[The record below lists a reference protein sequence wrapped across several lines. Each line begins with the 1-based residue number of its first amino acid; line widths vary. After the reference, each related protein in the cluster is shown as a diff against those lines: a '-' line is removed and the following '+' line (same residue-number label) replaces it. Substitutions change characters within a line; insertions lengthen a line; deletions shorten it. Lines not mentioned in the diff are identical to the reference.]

1 MWRYYLVLSKK
12 KKIVQKKKDS
22 QPFHTI
28 GKPNMSDTILKN
40 QLKVHILGA
49 GAIGSL
55 VAHDLKQKFPTLI
68 KPILLLKQESLVEP
82 SLNHPINV
90 TRLDDDN
97 QEFISKVEVQGVK
110 PQHFKDTIENLIVT
124 TKSYQTLPAIRP
136 YLSHILPNTNI
147 LFLQNGMG
155 VTNTLI
161 NKYWSDQA
169 RPNIYEGITT
179 HGVYVNNGIV
189 HHVGR
194 GQIALSTYPGKS
206 NVNDFPALI
215 QCILDTPNLNA
226 NHYEYPKFLLMQ
238 LEKLIVNCC
247 VNPFTALFD
256 CRNGELLYG
265 NNLTFTWKRIINEAK
280 HVFVKEYTILNT
292 IPDADSFLNT
302 DRLLKSVVDVCKI
315 TAKNSSSMRQDVRN
329 LRNTEIQNLNGYIS
343 FLGRKLKV
351 GTPVNDMVT
360 NMILSKI
367 NIDRGID
374 RQAADSLSKL

>member
-1 MWRYYLVLSKK
+1 
-12 KKIVQKKKDS
+12 
-22 QPFHTI
+22 
-28 GKPNMSDTILKN
+28 MSGTILKN
-40 QLKVHILGA
+40 QIKVHILGA

-55 VAHDLKQKFPTLI
+55 VAHYLKQKFPN
-68 KPILLLKQESLVEP
+68 LLKPVVLLKPDSLVEP
-82 SLNHPINV
+82 STNHQISV

-97 QEFISKVEVQGVK
+97 QEFISKAEVQAIK
-110 PQHFKDTIENLIVT
+110 PQHVKDTIENLIVT
-124 TKSYQTLPAIRP
+124 TKSYQTIPAMQP

-155 VTNTLI
+155 VTSTLV
-161 NKYWSDQA
+161 NKYWSHQI

-206 NVNDFPALI
+206 DIDDFPALI
-215 QCILDTPNLNA
+215 QCILDTPYLNA
-226 NHYEYPKFLLMQ
+226 TRYEYPKFLLMQ

-247 VNPFTALFD
+247 VNPFTAIFD

-265 NNLTFTWKRIINEAK
+265 NKLTFIWKRIISEAK
-280 HVFVKEYTILNT
+280 NVFVKEYTILKSM
-292 IPDADSFLNT
+292 PESESFLNT
-302 DRLLKSVVDVCKI
+302 DRLLKSVIDVCKN

-343 FLGRKLKV
+343 FLGRKLRI
-351 GTPVNDMVT
+351 GTPINDMVT
-360 NMILSKI
+360 NMIDGKI
-367 NIDRGID
+367 SIDRGID
-374 RQAADSLSKL
+374 RQAADSLSKF